1 MASVSSQII
10 ENSNASAISAQT
22 KAANTQTSTSS
33 SSVSSFDF
41 LKLMTMQL
49 QYQDPTN
56 PMDNSEMLA
65 QEAQFATLEQMEAL
79 QSSFSSF
86 SNIYQAN
93 SLMGQIVEVTH
104 NDNAIVGK
112 VDYIDFSDSKG
123 ASVSVKGT
131 LYPLSEVTK
140 VCPDGNSSTD
150 SDKTNNLLSSIG
162 SALDKLTGSV
172 SDIAQ
177 KLLGSSESDN
187 PEVE

>member
-10 ENSNASAISAQT
+10 ENSNASAISGQT
-22 KAANTQTSTSS
+22 AKATSTQTSTSS
-33 SSVSSFDF
+33 STVSSFDF

-112 VDYIDFSDSKG
+112 VDYIDFSDSNG
-123 ASVSVKGT
+123 ASVSVNGT

-140 VCPDGNSSTD
+140 VCPDYTSSSD
-150 SDKTNNLLSSIG
+150 SEETKNLLSSIG
-162 SALDKLTGSV
+162 NTLEKLTGSV

-177 KLLGSSESDN
+177 KILGSSNSEI
-187 PEVE
+187 E